1 MKVDLSN
8 KNLRKIEP
16 LNQYV
21 SDTNLNTIEIAIFD
35 NNFINKLEHLETY
48 NQLKQVFWNDLTIIL
63 KC

>member
-48 NQLKQVFWNDLTIIL
+48 NQLKQVF
-63 KC
+63 